1 MFYVLELIP
10 KAMQGKESMTM
21 DIVWTALAIFLG
33 PFSGFFISFIVLDLV
48 SLIRGKLHGYY
59 VRGFSFLG
67 INYTRVIQEEE
78 FAKRKVEFSLI
89 PKIFM
94 TQKLPM
100 DTKKDGIHEKI
111 NAFFLLGINL
121 LISAIIFYYVII
133 PVMGGKTEFG
143 IERDEYVNVVL
154 YPAIIIGMLVIFSIF
169 YLSTVFHVT
178 SGENSLLSREYC
190 DEMKKLRNG
199 FSFDYLS
206 VASERVCG
214 VEAIDG
220 IKIAY
225 LTMCFC
231 KALYIKDTNQ
241 MDGTVRFLEYLL
253 SKNTSDV
260 TKMSCNE
267 SYIGAYYAVLLYYSY
282 ICPEEKATRYYDDIK
297 ESIEADTD
305 YNARVILAF
314 YNRNILGRSDVAAR
328 FINQAK
334 EHLMVADE
342 RKFVHAHQ
350 ELYRELINE
359 FENYSD
365 TVDQMSQSVIKE
377 VFSEKYR

>member
-1 MFYVLELIP
+1 
-10 KAMQGKESMTM
+10 MQGKDSITM
-21 DIVWTALAIFLG
+21 DNVWTALVILLG
-33 PFSGFFISFIVLDLV
+33 TFSGVFISFIVLDMV
-48 SLIRGKLHGYY
+48 SFIRGNLHGYF

-78 FAKRKVEFSLI
+78 FEKRKVKFSLI
-89 PKIFM
+89 PKIYM
-94 TQKLPM
+94 TQKPPM
-100 DTKKDGIHEKI
+100 DINKDVRHEKI
-111 NAFFLLGINL
+111 NAFFLMGNNL
-121 LISAIIFYYVII
+121 LISAMIFYDVII
-133 PVMGGKTEFG
+133 PMMRIKTKFG
-143 IERDEYVNVVL
+143 IERDEYENVVL
-154 YPAIIIGMLVIFSIF
+154 YAAIIIGMLVIFSIF
-169 YLSTVFHVT
+169 YLSIVFHVT
-178 SGENSLLSREYC
+178 SGENILLSKEFC
-190 DEMKKLRNG
+190 DEMIKLRNG
-199 FSFDYLS
+199 FSFDHLS
-206 VASERVCG
+206 VTPVRVCG
-214 VEAIDG
+214 MEANDS
-220 IKIAY
+220 IKIGY

-231 KALYIKDTNQ
+231 KALYIKDMNQ
-241 MDGTVRFLEYLL
+241 MDGTVRFLENLL

-267 SYIGAYYAVLLYYSY
+267 SYIGAYYSVLLYYSY
-282 ICPEEKATRYYDDIK
+282 ICPEEKAIKYYNDIK

-328 FINQAK
+328 LINQAK

-342 RKFVHAHQ
+342 RKFVRAHQ

-365 TVDQMSQSVIKE
+365 TVDQMSQSVIKG